1 MTLVI
6 WGVCEFFSGSF
17 NMKRTGAEGEDE
29 PEVDFL
35 TEKRVNGSSDI
46 TAFFAFYSTLYPTDK
61 SLHGPIRSK
70 NGPRLGTTHSEILL
84 QLGCKHT
91 MCTYALWVQHI
102 TPLLLPST
110 GPVCTRINPAYCG
123 GIIMWSMQYLKQSRV
138 CMQYAV
144 MKSWS
149 RPEVLSSNERSHI
162 LSFLNA
168 TFLSCKPNMFSSE
181 RTLPV

>member
-1 MTLVI
+1 MSSSAVVSI
-6 WGVCEFFSGSF
+6 WKERGQKEKMNQKLTFLRKKGWTAQAISPLFS
-17 NMKRTGAEGEDE
+17 
-29 PEVDFL
+29 P
-35 TEKRVNGSSDI
+35 
-46 TAFFAFYSTLYPTDK
+46 STLPC
-61 SLHGPIRSK
+61 
-70 NGPRLGTTHSEILL
+70 ILL
-84 QLGCKHT
+84 TSLFTAQFEAKMAQGLVQPILKFYT

>member
-1 MTLVI
+1 MTLVF

-17 NMKRTGAEGEDE
+17 NMKRTGAEGEGE

-35 TEKRVNGSSDI
+35 TEKKVNGSSDI
-46 TAFFAFYSTLYPTDK
+46 TAFFAFYSTLYPTDN

-110 GPVCTRINPAYCG
+110 GPVCTRIDPAFCG